1 MKILLDTSVLVAAL
15 VGQHPRHA
23 RSLACLLEARRQR
36 EGLWV
41 SAHSLA
47 ELYAVLTR
55 FPVRPPITPG
65 VARRLVQ
72 ENLLRGA
79 HVIDLEAADY
89 GAVGDRMADHAL
101 TGGAVYDALIVQAA
115 LKAGVDR
122 LRTWNAAD
130 FRRVWPDAGAR
141 LDVLV

>member
-1 MKILLDTSVLVAAL
+1 MRILLDTSVLVAAL
-15 VGQHPRHA
+15 LGQHPRHA
-23 RSLACLLEARRQR
+23 PSLASLLEARREE

-41 SAHSLA
+41 ASHSLA

-55 FPVRPPITPG
+55 FPVRPHVPPG
-65 VARRLVQ
+65 VARRLVH
-72 ENLLRGA
+72 ENLLREA
-79 HVIDLEAADY
+79 HVIDLDASDYAA
-89 GAVGDRMADHAL
+89 VLDRMADHGL
-101 TGGAVYDALIVQAA
+101 TGGAVYDALVVQAA
-115 LKAGVDR
+115 LKADVDR